1 MSDSTFPQNPQSPQN
16 PYGSQHPYSSQN
28 PYISQDPQASL
39 GQQSYQHNPQDPLG
53 QQSDPQGLSAAG
65 QMPPAPKEK
74 KKGGCFKWGGIAAGA
89 VVVLAVAA
97 NLTGGGDTDSGADSE
112 AASLFGSETAVAA
125 DSGTVENADF
135 AENPGAAVGEQDDTE
150 KQEKQDEKVP
160 TEYKNALRKAEIYA
174 NRMHM
179 SKAGIYDQLTSE
191 YGEKFSPEA
200 AQYAM
205 DNLEAD
211 WNKNALEKARIY
223 QDSMAMSPDA
233 IYEQLTSEYGEQF
246 TPEEAQYAV
255 DNL

>member
-1 MSDSTFPQNPQSPQN
+1 
-16 PYGSQHPYSSQN
+16 
-28 PYISQDPQASL
+28 
-39 GQQSYQHNPQDPLG
+39 
-53 QQSDPQGLSAAG
+53 
-65 QMPPAPKEK
+65 MPPAPKEK

-97 NLTGGGDTDSGADSE
+97 SLTGGGDADSGGDSE
-112 AASLFGSETAVAA
+112 AASLFGSDTAVVA
-125 DSGTVENADF
+125 DSGSVENADF
-135 AENPGAAVGEQDDTE
+135 AEDLGAAVDERDGTE

-160 TEYKNALRKAEIYA
+160 TEHKNALRKAEIYA

-205 DNLEAD
+205 ENLEAD

-223 QDSMAMSPDA
+223 QNSMAMSPDA

>member
-1 MSDSTFPQNPQSPQN
+1 MSDSTFPQNPQGPQN
-16 PYGSQHPYSSQN
+16 PYGPEGSYG
-28 PYISQDPQASL
+28 SQDSL

-53 QQSDPQGLSAAG
+53 QQSYPQGSSAAG
-65 QMPPAPKEK
+65 QMAQAPKEK

-97 NLTGGGDTDSGADSE
+97 SLTGGGDADSGSDSE
-112 AASLFGSETAVAA
+112 AASLFGSDTAVAA
-125 DSGTVENADF
+125 DSGSVENADF

-160 TEYKNALRKAEIYA
+160 TEYKNALRKAKSYSDL
-174 NRMHM
+174 MHM

-211 WNKNALEKARIY
+211 WNKNALEKARSY

-233 IYEQLTSEYGEQF
+233 IYDQLTSEYGEQF

>member
-16 PYGSQHPYSSQN
+16 PYSPEGSYGSQN
-28 PYISQDPQASL
+28 PQASL

-53 QQSDPQGLSAAG
+53 QQSYPQGSSAAG
-65 QMPPAPKEK
+65 QMAQAPKEK

-97 NLTGGGDTDSGADSE
+97 SLTGGGDADSGSDSE
-112 AASLFGSETAVAA
+112 AVSLFGSDTAVTA
-125 DSGTVENADF
+125 DSGSVENADF
-135 AENPGAAVGEQDDTE
+135 AESPGAAVEEQGQAEEQE
-150 KQEKQDEKVP
+150 KQDKQDEKVP
-160 TEYKNALRKAEIYA
+160 TEYKNALRKAKSYSDL
-174 NRMHM
+174 MHM

-205 DNLEAD
+205 DNLEVD
-211 WNKNALEKARIY
+211 WNKNALEKARSY

>member
-1 MSDSTFPQNPQSPQN
+1 
-16 PYGSQHPYSSQN
+16 
-28 PYISQDPQASL
+28 
-39 GQQSYQHNPQDPLG
+39 
-53 QQSDPQGLSAAG
+53 
-65 QMPPAPKEK
+65 MPPAPKEK

-97 NLTGGGDTDSGADSE
+97 SLTGGGDADSGGDSK
-112 AASLFGSETAVAA
+112 AASLFGSDTAGAV
-125 DSGTVENADF
+125 DSGAVENAVY
-135 AENPGAAVGEQDDTE
+135 AEDSGAVISEQQGNTE
-150 KQEKQDEKVP
+150 IQEKQDEKVP
-160 TEYKNALRKAEIYA
+160 TEHKNALRKAEIYA

-191 YGEKFSPEA
+191 YGEKFSTEA

-205 DNLEAD
+205 NSLEAD
-211 WNKNALEKARIY
+211 WNKNTLEKARIY

-246 TPEEAQYAV
+246 TPEEVQYAV

>member
-1 MSDSTFPQNPQSPQN
+1 MSNSTFPQNPQSPQN
-16 PYGSQHPYSSQN
+16 PYGPERAYGSQN
-28 PYISQDPQASL
+28 PQDSL

-53 QQSDPQGLSAAG
+53 QQPYPQGLSAAG
-65 QMPPAPKEK
+65 QVPPAPKEK

-97 NLTGGGDTDSGADSE
+97 SLTGGGDADSGSDSE

-135 AENPGAAVGEQDDTE
+135 AESSEAGVDEQQGQTGEQ
-150 KQEKQDEKVP
+150 QKQDEKVP

-205 DNLEAD
+205 DNLDAD

-233 IYEQLTSEYGEQF
+233 VYEQLTSEYGEQF

>member
-65 QMPPAPKEK
+65 QMPAAPKEK

-135 AENPGAAVGEQDDTE
+135 AESSESGVEEQQE
-150 KQEKQDEKVP
+150 KVEEQQKQDEKVP

-205 DNLEAD
+205 DNLEVD
-211 WNKNALEKARIY
+211 WNKNALEKARSY

-233 IYEQLTSEYGEQF
+233 IYEQLT
-246 TPEEAQYAV
+246 
-255 DNL
+255 